1 MEKCESVFFCGEL
14 TRHPDKKMKLQEQ
27 KNKIKA
33 LETSATKLEQELRS
47 REAAFDRVHGS
58 VNKLLED
65 MLLEEYPEEYV
76 QNNSRNWLK
85 IQQDIAFVKKS
96 LKGSGP
102 PRREI
107 VKSLIERK
115 KSVENDKRLGLPT
128 LPERDAAANSS
139 TTETCSQ
146 TRVRLATVQLSL
158 IGETLLAQPLSACRQ
173 THQRKRKR
181 KSSFTWLNSCLL
193 VPYLLVPVM
202 EITQNKQRKRPIFC
216 CPSSLQR
223 NE

>member
-1 MEKCESVFFCGEL
+1 MEKCESVFSCGEL
-14 TRHPDKKMKLQEQ
+14 TRHPDEKMKLLEQ

-76 QNNSRNWLK
+76 QNNLRNWLK

-102 PRREI
+102 PLREI
-107 VKSLIERK
+107 VKPLIERKK

-146 TRVRLATVQLSL
+146 TRVRLESYGVTFPDRRKSTSSTTFCLSPNTPEEEEEQLYMAKQLSL
-158 IGETLLAQPLSACRQ
+158 GSVPSGAGNGDHTEQTKEAANILLSF
-173 THQRKRKR
+173 
-181 KSSFTWLNSCLL
+181 KSSK
-193 VPYLLVPVM
+193 
-202 EITQNKQRKRPIFC
+202 E
-216 CPSSLQR
+216 
-223 NE
+223 

>member
-14 TRHPDKKMKLQEQ
+14 TRHPDEKMKLQEQ

-33 LETSATKLEQELRS
+33 LETSAPKLEQELRS

-102 PRREI
+102 PR
-107 VKSLIERK
+107 
-115 KSVENDKRLGLPT
+115 
-128 LPERDAAANSS
+128 
-139 TTETCSQ
+139 
-146 TRVRLATVQLSL
+146 
-158 IGETLLAQPLSACRQ
+158 
-173 THQRKRKR
+173 
-181 KSSFTWLNSCLL
+181 
-193 VPYLLVPVM
+193 
-202 EITQNKQRKRPIFC
+202 
-216 CPSSLQR
+216 
-223 NE
+223 